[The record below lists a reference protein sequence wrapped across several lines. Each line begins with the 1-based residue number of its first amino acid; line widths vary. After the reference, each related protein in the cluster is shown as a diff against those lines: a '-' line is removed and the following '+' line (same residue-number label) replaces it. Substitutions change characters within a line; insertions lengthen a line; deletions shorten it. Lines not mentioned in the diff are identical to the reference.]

1 MSDTGSRLAAPLTG
15 AAILERLRAIASEE
29 LELDAARVAGIG
41 LDTPLA
47 EGLRLDSLN
56 QVILLARLEETC
68 GVVFSLEER
77 DELLAL
83 RTVGDLVRLVQRRLA
98 GPL

>member
-1 MSDTGSRLAAPLTG
+1 MSDTGSRLASSFT
-15 AAILERLRAIASEE
+15 AADVLARLKAIASEE
-29 LELDAARVAGIG
+29 LELDADRVASIG
-41 LDTPLA
+41 LETPLT

-68 GVVFSLEER
+68 GVIFSLEER

-83 RTVGDLVRLVQRRLA
+83 QTVGDLVRLVQRRLA